1 MLVES
6 VSKGP
11 WNECPSQR
19 GIAVQVFVDWVSKC
33 AWNPQVNRFVAWY
46 NHEHR
51 HSALKFVTPAQ
62 RHAGQAEELLR
73 KRVELYEAARARHP
87 QRWSGDIRD
96 WSLAPTVCLNPEREE
111 NLPEKLKA
119 A

>member
-33 AWNPQVNRFVAWY
+33 AWNPQLEEQELNELADQLMYRAY
-46 NHEHR
+46 IPDG
-51 HSALKFVTPAQ
+51 SALAPLLKIRAV
-62 RHAGQAEELLR
+62 RSNRQALVIWFRGKRAIIASSKEEGRDPLDCLEH
-73 KRVELYEAARARHP
+73 ELN
-87 QRWSGDIRD
+87 
-96 WSLAPTVCLNPEREE
+96 LALMR
-111 NLPEKLKA
+111 
-119 A
+119 

>member
-33 AWNPQVNRFVAWY
+33 AWNPQFRVYSRYVPNLTR
-46 NHEHR
+46 R
-51 HSALKFVTPAQ
+51 DGSAF
-62 RHAGQAEELLR
+62 
-73 KRVELYEAARARHP
+73 
-87 QRWSGDIRD
+87 D
-96 WSLAPTVCLNPEREE
+96 
-111 NLPEKLKA
+111 NLIKA
-119 A
+119 NLQG